1 MATPR
6 SKLNTWY
13 CYGCDARLPNT
24 RADRYCISCLSH
36 LHGSLARELW
46 SNAGMAFGRPLEAV
60 FAKPRRQSYPS
71 WLHHVDEEREGSKK
85 FYGQGQQ
92 KGK

>member
-13 CYGCDARLPNT
+13 CYGCHVRLADTVN
-24 RADRYCISCLSH
+24 DRYCISCLSH

-60 FAKPRRQSYPS
+60 FAKPRRQSRPS
-71 WLHHVDEEREGSKK
+71 WLHRVDEEADAGEGES
-85 FYGQGQQ
+85 GEAV
-92 KGK
+92 